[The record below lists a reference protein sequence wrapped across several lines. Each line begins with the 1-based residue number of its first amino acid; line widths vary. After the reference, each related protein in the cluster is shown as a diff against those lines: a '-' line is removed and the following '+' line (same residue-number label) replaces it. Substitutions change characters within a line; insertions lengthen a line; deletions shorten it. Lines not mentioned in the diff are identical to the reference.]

1 VAISQI
7 ILASASP
14 RRTELLDLAGISHVV
29 DPADVDESALP
40 GENAFDYAKR
50 IALAKAVKTAE
61 RHTSGLVLGA
71 DTIVLVENE
80 ILGKPSSRED
90 ATRMLRLISGRE
102 HEVITA
108 VALVDAQTGRSEVGL
123 EVTEVKVKELAS
135 AELEEYLE
143 TGEPFDKAGAY
154 GIQGRASVFVEG
166 IRGCFFNV
174 VGLPLARLDRMIKE
188 FQT

>member
-1 VAISQI
+1 M
-7 ILASASP
+7 
-14 RRTELLDLAGISHVV
+14 LDLAGISHII
-29 DPADVDESALP
+29 DPANIDETILADEMP
-40 GENAFDYAKR
+40 AGYANR
-50 IALAKAVKTAE
+50 IALDKAKKSAE
-61 RHTSGLVLGA
+61 RHQAGIVIGA
-71 DTIVLVENE
+71 DTIVVVGGEV
-80 ILGKPSSRED
+80 LGKPASRED
-90 ATRMLRLISGRE
+90 AARMLRLLSGRE

-108 VALVDAQTGRSEVGL
+108 VALVDAQTGRSVVGL
-123 EVTEVKVKELAS
+123 EVTEVKVRELS
-135 AELEEYLE
+135 SSEIEDYLD